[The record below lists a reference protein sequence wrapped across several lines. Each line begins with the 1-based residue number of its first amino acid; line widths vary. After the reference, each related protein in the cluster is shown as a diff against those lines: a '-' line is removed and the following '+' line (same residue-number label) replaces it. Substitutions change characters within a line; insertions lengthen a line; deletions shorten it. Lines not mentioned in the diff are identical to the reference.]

1 MLVEGG
7 NFDLLSKPHIVGEL
21 HPDVIGC
28 GFVEDLPDMNDHISL
43 SSALQGSVRFSPVVK
58 VPCSSDAPCE
68 VALDILDCLDV

>member
-7 NFDLLSKPHIVGEL
+7 NFYLFSKPHIVGEL

-43 SSALQGSVRFSPVVK
+43 SSALQG
-58 VPCSSDAPCE
+58 
-68 VALDILDCLDV
+68 